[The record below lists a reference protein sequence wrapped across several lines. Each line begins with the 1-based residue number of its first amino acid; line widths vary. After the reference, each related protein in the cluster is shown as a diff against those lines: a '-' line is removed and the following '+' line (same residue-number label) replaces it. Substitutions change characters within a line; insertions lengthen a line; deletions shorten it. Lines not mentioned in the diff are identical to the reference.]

1 VRDVIAFA
9 AAGALGFAVDAGVLL
24 VAAPIAGPHL
34 GRLVSFCAAVL
45 TTWLVNRQLAFG
57 GRTGRFPLW
66 LEFTRYLGV
75 CIGGGLVN
83 LACYS
88 ALVLALDLSG
98 LWLVAAVAAGS
109 LAGMAVNYTLS
120 KRHVFAQSVPPRG

>member
-1 VRDVIAFA
+1 MKDVVAFA
-9 AAGALGFAVDAGVLL
+9 AAGAVGFAVDAGVLL
-24 VAAPIAGPHL
+24 AVAPFAGPHF
-34 GRLVSFCAAVL
+34 GRLLSFCAAVL
-45 TTWLVNRQLAFG
+45 TTWLANRRFALG
-57 GRTGRFPLW
+57 GRTGRYPLW

-88 ALVLALDLSG
+88 ALVLGFDLKG
-98 LWLVAAVAAGS
+98 IWLVAAVAAGS
-109 LAGMAVNYTLS
+109 LAGMAVNFTLS

>member
-1 VRDVIAFA
+1 MTCTTSAV
-9 AAGALGFAVDAGVLL
+9 GAQECHQQQSRQELLFWVVDKQFDLSMQL
-24 VAAPIAGPHL
+24 
-34 GRLVSFCAAVL
+34 SFCAAVL
-45 TTWLVNRQLAFG
+45 TTWLANRRFAFG
-57 GRTGRFPLW
+57 GRTGRYPLW

-88 ALVLALDLSG
+88 ALVLGFDLKG
-98 LWLVAAVAAGS
+98 IWLVAAVAAGS
-109 LAGMAVNYTLS
+109 LAGMAVNFTLS